1 MLYELELL
9 TLEPVKA
16 ALAFGAILGLVFGA
30 LAQISRFCLRRG
42 LVGQGR
48 DRQQALGTWL
58 TALLVALVATQG
70 AAYLGYAD
78 FSEHRFAQAGLP
90 LVAIVLGGLAF
101 GAGMVLTRGCISR
114 LTVLSASGN
123 LRALFVI
130 ATFAIV
136 AHATLKGVLAPA
148 RVAIGAQTVD
158 LGAAATAS
166 GWVGGPLFWTALVA
180 AGLALVIYRAR
191 PRPLHVALAVL
202 IGLLVPL
209 GWVGTGVL
217 LYDEFEPIALES
229 LSFTAPWSET
239 LFWTVASSAIPAGFG
254 TGLVGGV
261 IGGAFLSAAL
271 RGELILSSFES
282 PQQTLRYIAGGAL
295 MGFGGVLA
303 GGCTLGAGL
312 SGVSTLS
319 ASAVLALGAIMIG
332 ARVTDRVLANQ
343 GEGGSTL
350 VPAE

>member
-16 ALAFGAILGLVFGA
+16 ALIFGALLGLGFGA
-30 LAQISRFCLRRG
+30 LAQITRFCLRRG

-58 TALLVALVATQG
+58 TALLVALIATQG
-70 AAYLGYAD
+70 AAYFGYAD

-90 LVAIVLGGLAF
+90 FAAIVLGGLAF

-123 LRALFVI
+123 LRAVFVI

-158 LGAAATAS
+158 LGEAATAS
-166 GWVGGPLFWTALVA
+166 GWVGGPLFWSALA
-180 AGLALVIYRAR
+180 AIGLAAVIYRAR
-191 PRPLHVALAVL
+191 PRPLHIVLAAL
-202 IGLLVPL
+202 IGLLVPV
-209 GWVGTGVL
+209 GWIGTGVL

-254 TGLVGGV
+254 TGLVAGV
-261 IGGAFLSAAL
+261 IGGAFLSAAF
-271 RGELILSSFES
+271 RGDLELSSFET
-282 PQQTLRYIAGGAL
+282 PQQTLRYIAGGGL

-319 ASAVLALGAIMIG
+319 VSALLALGAIMVG
-332 ARVTDRVLANQ
+332 ARLTDRALAGQ
-343 GEGGSTL
+343 STGDSSL